1 VTFEIVDRKTGKKL
15 KISNKVAEDFFGP
28 LNGAK
33 SIMMLPFASEVDMS
47 GETVT
52 NVYQVKKA
60 GLKRKKV
67 KETCVIRMGGI
78 GDLLMLSSG
87 LREMM
92 ARGETIT
99 LATLPQHILFMHHT
113 DICPVISIED
123 TERYEFEKVIDLRF
137 AVEPKELGNIGKSS
151 WEDYTLK
158 DRSDV
163 FDELLGVYPARKRFE
178 LKAVDGYELEEI
190 TGAIGDEP
198 FVAINASIVASAR
211 AIPMQYIEPLVKK
224 IISKLGVP
232 VVLFGVSQPWNYDL
246 TKISMTGL
254 INLIDKTDW
263 KELLS
268 LISMADTVVTPDTG
282 SLHIAAAMKKKTLG
296 LFGCINPRTRI
307 SYYPTVRALYP
318 VGELPCVPCSDLHP
332 CVTKPQDSVKCMQLL
347 NPDRVVNAI
356 RELGGY

>member
-1 VTFEIVDRKTGKKL
+1 MTVAIVNKKTGKEL
-15 KISNKVAEDFFGP
+15 KISDKQAEEFFGP
-28 LNGAK
+28 LHGVKN
-33 SIMMLPFASEVDMS
+33 IMCLPCSSEVDMS
-47 GETVT
+47 GETVP
-52 NVYQVKKA
+52 NVYQIKKA

-67 KETCVIRMGGI
+67 KGTLIARMGGI
-78 GDLLMLSSG
+78 GDLLMMSSG
-87 LREMM
+87 MREMKD
-92 ARGETIT
+92 RGEAIT
-99 LATLPQHILFMHHT
+99 LATLPQHVPFMKHI

-123 TERYEFEKVIDLRF
+123 MEQYEFDKFIDLRF

-163 FDELLGVYPARKRFE
+163 FDELLGVYPARKRFSLLPIE
-178 LKAVDGYELEEI
+178 GYEPEEI
-190 TGAIGDEP
+190 TNAIGDEP

-211 AIPMQYIEPLVKK
+211 AIPMQYIEPICRK
-224 IISKLGVP
+224 IITKLGVP
-232 VVLFGVSQPWNYDL
+232 VVLFGMSQPWNYDL
-246 TKISMTGL
+246 TKISITGL

-282 SLHIAAAMKKKTLG
+282 SLHIAAAMNKKTLG

-318 VGELPCVPCSDLHP
+318 VGELPCIPCWDLHP
-332 CVTKPQDSVKCMQLL
+332 CVTKPQDSVKCMMLL
-347 NPDRVVNAI
+347 DPSRVVNAI
-356 RELGGY
+356 KETGGY